1 MYIRVV
7 VCVCAWCILRDR
19 SREQSARRDSSARRS
34 LTVARTRTNAGDFT
48 ADNGTGGRSIYGRTF
63 PDENFT
69 LPHAGPGILSM
80 ANAGPNTNGSQF
92 FLCTV
97 NTAFL
102 DGKHT
107 VFGQVV
113 EGYSVVKAIES
124 VGSRGGETAGDVI
137 IGDCG
142 VIKASAQTPF
152 SSAKSSTKTKIAS
165 KTKSSRTYAS
175 STRRASTLAFRA
187 RVAVALITRRP
198 AFI

>member
-1 MYIRVV
+1 M
-7 VCVCAWCILRDR
+7 CVRAPRDAPL
-19 SREQSARRDSSARRS
+19 SLWLALATDSGVD
-34 LTVARTRTNAGDFT
+34 VASSFCFAGDFT
-48 ADNGTGGRSIYGRTF
+48 ADNGTGGRSIYGRNF

-124 VGSRGGETAGDVI
+124 VGSRGGETAADVI

-142 VIKASAQTPF
+142 IVKASA
-152 SSAKSSTKTKIAS
+152 SSSTTTSATTKKPAA
-165 KTKSSRTYAS
+165 RTAANARAVAHR
-175 STRRASTLAFRA
+175 RRASTLAFRA
-187 RVAVALITRRP
+187 RVAVALITKRP

>member
-1 MYIRVV
+1 M
-7 VCVCAWCILRDR
+7 CVPRATRLTLWL
-19 SREQSARRDSSARRS
+19 ALATDSGVD
-34 LTVARTRTNAGDFT
+34 VASSFCFAGDFT
-48 ADNGTGGRSIYGRTF
+48 ADNGTGGRSIYGRNF

-124 VGSRGGETAGDVI
+124 VGSRGGETAADVI

-142 VIKASAQTPF
+142 IVKASA
-152 SSAKSSTKTKIAS
+152 SSSTTSATTKKPAA
-165 KTKSSRTYAS
+165 RTAANARAVARG
-175 STRRASTLAFRA
+175 RRASTLAFRA
-187 RVAVALITRRP
+187 RVAVALITKRP